1 MKRLARVLASGLI
14 LSCLLSATNIAGLW
28 TGEVAGRGGEKQD
41 ISFQFTSKNKTLTG
55 KMFGDEFD
63 IPVQGL
69 LVSGDRITF
78 YITTTNYYD
87 GSQTKFVFA
96 GTVTFKAMQL
106 TREREESAAAV
117 PAAAADKDSK
127 KQDAKQTFTLKRL
140 T

>member
-1 MKRLARVLASGLI
+1 M
-14 LSCLLSATNIAGLW
+14 LSCLLSATDIAGLW

-63 IPVQGL
+63 VPVQDL
-69 LVSGDRITF
+69 QVSGDRITF

-87 GSQTKFVFA
+87 GSHTKFMFA
-96 GTVTFKAMQL
+96 GTVSLKAMQL
-106 TREREESAAAV
+106 TREREESAAA
-117 PAAAADKDSK
+117 AAAADKDPK